1 MTMTRT
7 EQNAAARRRGELS
20 RDRGSRRISP
30 TIDAQRR
37 LNAVQADGTRTNVD
51 PFGPNDRRYAYPTR
65 SYDEEGL
72 VRRLAKHGH
81 AGVGDSQNERKL
93 YREIIRRA
101 ERVRER
107 AAESL
112 RRSRGLRS
120 GQGNLG

>member
-7 EQNAAARRRGELS
+7 EQNVAARRRGELS

-51 PFGPNDRRYAYPTR
+51 PFDRRYAYPTR